1 MANIPT
7 VVMERSAFEGEGIGI
22 VTLIKDLGLV
32 PSNSEGF
39 RTIEQGGLTVGR
51 TKSYR

>member
-7 VVMERSAFEGEGIGI
+7 VQMERARFEGEGQGI
-22 VTLIKDLGLV
+22 VNLIKELGLV

-39 RTIEQGGLTVGR
+39 RTIAV
-51 TKSYR
+51 SYTHLCQQRRPC